1 MMPLL
6 SVISTGCQKK
16 YKDNGE
22 KRRKEVCPLGNNE
35 E

>member
-1 MMPLL
+1 MMTLL
-6 SVISTGCQKK
+6 SMISTGCQKK
-16 YKDNGE
+16 YKDSRE